1 MTFTISVANTDFRF
15 PCEPD
20 ESVLN
25 AAQRAGFEIPFS
37 CRKGVC
43 GTCKGHIISGEVRA
57 FTGDALTVTERSAGQ
72 ALFCNTRPRSD
83 LLVAPRSINKA
94 DPFARKTVH
103 ARVFRLQRV
112 ADDVMLV
119 HLRFPAGVRVKF
131 KAGQHLSL
139 ILQNGERRD
148 FSMANPPQE
157 SDGALLHI
165 RHVPG
170 GVFTGH
176 VFGKLKRG
184 DVLHAEIPFG
194 DFTLRDDHKPILF
207 VAGSTGFAP
216 IQSIIQDMIL
226 KGCKREMKLYW
237 GARNRGGLYSEWPA
251 RWARQLR
258 HFSYEPVVS
267 DAPLPG
273 VRHNL
278 VHRAVLEDH
287 PSLSGY
293 QVYVCGVPAMT
304 KAARAEFIDAGL
316 EKEDFIADAFVT
328 QADEKCTSMSR
339 SQ

>member
-1 MTFTISVANTDFRF
+1 MTFTVSVADTDFRF

-25 AAQRAGFEIPFS
+25 AAQRAGLEIPFS

-43 GTCKGHIISGEVRA
+43 GTCKGRVISGEVRA
-57 FTGDALTVTERSAGQ
+57 FTGDALSATERSAGQ

-83 LLVAPRSINKA
+83 LLVAPRSINKT
-94 DPFARKTVH
+94 DPFARKTVS
-103 ARVFRLQRV
+103 ARVFRLQQV

-119 HLRFPAGVRVKF
+119 HLRFPAGIRVKF

-139 ILQNGERRD
+139 ILENGEHRD

-165 RHVPG
+165 RRVPG
-170 GVFTGH
+170 GLFTEYA
-176 VFGKLKRG
+176 FRELKRG
-184 DVLHAEIPFG
+184 DILHVEIPFG
-194 DFTLRDDHKPILF
+194 DFTLRDGHRPILF

-226 KGCKREMKLYW
+226 NGCKREMKLYW
-237 GARNRGGLYSEWPA
+237 GARNRGGLYSELPA

-258 HFSYEPVVS
+258 YFSYVPVVS
-267 DAPLPG
+267 DAPLLG

-293 QVYVCGVPAMT
+293 QVYICGVPAMT

-316 EKEDFIADAFVT
+316 EEEDFIADTFVT
-328 QADEKCTSMSR
+328 QAD
-339 SQ
+339 